1 MADAPGQPRPDL
13 AHRHPAETSVG
24 FFELLR
30 RFETAELRFGR
41 AGGARNEPARL
52 GQGIRL
58 SVATGDIAA
67 VHGGAEGAPRHIDV
81 EVLGLFGP
89 EGAMPLHITRW
100 VLERLSE
107 RWFAEHAESATADTS
122 FLDFCNLLQHRMI
135 ALYWRAWAD
144 ARPEVQIELGTG
156 GRVMAI
162 LGALSGTGLPG
173 LGAAERQ
180 LKLRHATA
188 LGMAVHGPERLTRF
202 LADIIGAP
210 VALVEF
216 VGRWTEIP
224 PQLHSRLGTAFAT
237 LGQSAVIGPR
247 SYMRHDRAE
256 LRIGPLDLATYTRI
270 LDDAPLAARLR
281 HAIRFAVGAEVA
293 FDLRL
298 VLRRDQVP
306 PARLGHARIGRTA
319 WLPGGAARDADD
331 LRLHSFAG
339 DGTRAAA

>member
-1 MADAPGQPRPDL
+1 MADAPGQPRPDI
-13 AHRHPAETSVG
+13 AHSHPVDASVG

-30 RFETAELRFGR
+30 RFETPELRFGR
-41 AGGARNEPARL
+41 SGGARNEPARL

-58 SVATGDIAA
+58 SVATRDISA
-67 VHGGAEGAPRHIDV
+67 VRTGAEDGPRHIDV

-89 EGAMPLHITRW
+89 EGAMPLHMTRW

-107 RWFAEHAESATADTS
+107 RWFAEKSDKATADTS
-122 FLDFCNLLQHRMI
+122 FLDFCNMLQHRMI

-144 ARPEVQIELGTG
+144 TRPEVQIELGPE

-162 LGALSGTGLPG
+162 LGALAGTGLPG
-173 LGAAERQ
+173 LGESERA

-202 LADIIGAP
+202 LADIVGAP
-210 VALVEF
+210 VSLVEF

-224 PQLHSRLGTAFAT
+224 AHLQSRLGTAFAA

-247 SYMRHDRAE
+247 SFMRHDRAE
-256 LRIGPLDLATYTRI
+256 LRIGPLDLAAYTRL
-270 LDDAPLAARLR
+270 LDDAALAGRLR
-281 HAIRFAVGAEVA
+281 HAIRFAVGGELE

-306 PARLGHARIGRTA
+306 PARLGQSRIGRTA
-319 WLPGGAARDADD
+319 WLPGGGAQDADD
-331 LRLHSFAG
+331 LRLVSYAG
-339 DGTRAAA
+339 NKAMAA

>member
-1 MADAPGQPRPDL
+1 MADAPGQPRPDI

-30 RFETAELRFGR
+30 RFETTELRFGR
-41 AGGARNEPARL
+41 SGGARSEPARL

-58 SVATGDIAA
+58 SVATRDISA
-67 VHGGAEGAPRHIDV
+67 VRSGAEGGPRHIDI

-89 EGAMPLHITRW
+89 EGAMPLHVTRW

-107 RWFAEHAESATADTS
+107 RWFAEQSDKATADTS
-122 FLDFCNLLQHRMI
+122 FLDFCNMLQHRMI

-144 ARPEVQIELGTG
+144 TRPEVQIELGTG

-173 LGAAERQ
+173 LGTAERQ

-188 LGMAVHGPERLTRF
+188 LGSAVHGPERLARF
-202 LADIIGAP
+202 LADIVGAP

-216 VGRWTEIP
+216 VGRWTAIP
-224 PQLHSRLGTAFAT
+224 APLQSRLGAAFAV

-247 SYMRHDRAE
+247 SYLRHDRAE
-256 LRIGPLDLATYTRI
+256 LRIGPLDLAAYTRI
-270 LDDAPLAARLR
+270 LDDTTLAARIR
-281 HAIRFAVGAEVA
+281 HAIRFAVGGEIA
-293 FDLRL
+293 FDLSP

-306 PARLGHARIGRTA
+306 RARIGEARLGRTA
-319 WLPGGAARDADD
+319 WLPGGSGRDADD
-331 LRLHSFAG
+331 LCLTSFAG
-339 DGTRAAA
+339 DETRAAA